1 MWRNFNPPTLLTGL
15 KNDAATLENSLTV
28 PQKVKHRYYK
38 TQKFRSKIYMQK
50 HWNMNVH
57 SSISHSSQKNNTNVH
72 QLMNGLTKRG
82 ISIQWNINLAKK
94 INEVL
99 IRTTTW
105 MSLENMPY
113 ETSQPR
119 RPHVV

>member
-82 ISIQWNINLAKK
+82 IAIQWNINLAKK
-94 INEVL
+94 S
-99 IRTTTW
+99 
-105 MSLENMPY
+105 MKC
-113 ETSQPR
+113 
-119 RPHVV
+119 